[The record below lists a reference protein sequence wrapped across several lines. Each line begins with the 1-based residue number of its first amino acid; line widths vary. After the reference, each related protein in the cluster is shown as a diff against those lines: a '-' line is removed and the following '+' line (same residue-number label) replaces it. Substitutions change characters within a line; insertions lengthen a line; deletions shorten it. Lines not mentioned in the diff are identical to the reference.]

1 MIQTYAIK
9 NTIKSLEYPQTGFT
23 AALCDENRKQTKAAK
38 IHEPEC
44 PTAPPG
50 ARNLRPPDG
59 RQETKNNRQ
68 EAAGQHAPQQPPRS
82 GRMQNPSK
90 AQAGDFTL
98 VPPESGPSLRR
109 SAGPVRTI
117 KSPDFPSDRVPF
129 SANSRVFMMKNA
141 VFVEKISPAGNCC
154 VFLQHPEKEVC
165 AVRLRPRRREQE
177 TTSL

>member
-1 MIQTYAIK
+1 MKTANRRK
-9 NTIKSLEYPQTGFT
+9 PPRFT
-23 AALCDENRKQTKAAK
+23 NRSAR
-38 IHEPEC
+38 
-44 PTAPPG
+44 PPRRE

-59 RQETKNNRQ
+59 RQEPKNNRQ
-68 EAAGQHAPQQPPRS
+68 EAAGQHAPPTTAKKRPDSMPPQQPPRS

-90 AQAGDFTL
+90 AQAGDSTL

-109 SAGPVRTI
+109 SAGPVRTT

>member
-9 NTIKSLEYPQTGFT
+9 NTIKGLEYPQTGFT

-44 PTAPPG
+44 PAAPPG

-59 RQETKNNRQ
+59 RQKTKK
-68 EAAGQHAPQQPPRS
+68 QPPRS

-109 SAGPVRTI
+109 SAGPVRTT